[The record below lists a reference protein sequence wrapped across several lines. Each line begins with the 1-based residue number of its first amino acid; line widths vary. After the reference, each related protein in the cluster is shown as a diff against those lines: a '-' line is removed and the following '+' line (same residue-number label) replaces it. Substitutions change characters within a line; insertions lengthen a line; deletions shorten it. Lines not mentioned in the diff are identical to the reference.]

1 MAHMLCLLDE
11 MRGRLGMFLGSTSLT
26 KLAAFL
32 RGYDYALEKCG
43 GGSDPFLAAFRDW
56 IQRRYQIT
64 SRSWENVVLDHSADE
79 VDAVRLFWE
88 LLAEFRQ
95 TREAVVTANGPVDSQ
110 QQETAKG

>member
-1 MAHMLCLLDE
+1 MAHLLCLLDD

-43 GGSDPFLAAFRDW
+43 GGSDPFLGAFRDW
-56 IQRRYQIT
+56 IQRRYQT
-64 SRSWENVVLDHSADE
+64 MSRSWENVILDHSSDE

-88 LLAEFRQ
+88 LLDEFRQ
-95 TREAVVTANGPVDSQ
+95 TREDGVTANGPVDAKK
-110 QQETAKG
+110 QETTKG